1 MDYSIITF
9 NCTNNNTLNVI
20 DNVNN
25 HNDDTITI
33 LFNVILMSFLIMYTL
48 SLSIS

>member
-9 NCTNNNTLNVI
+9 NCTNNTTLNGV

-25 HNDDTITI
+25 HSDDTITV
-33 LFNVILMSFLIMYTL
+33 LFNVILMTFLLIYTL
-48 SLSIS
+48 LLSIS